1 MNGRDKK
8 IKRWMEEIYGDIIKQ
23 YDVFANNLI
32 SENDIGGIAMKT
44 ILRSYEQLIDVII
57 FILDE
62 DNTNEREK
70 EVDSE

>member
-1 MNGRDKK
+1 
-8 IKRWMEEIYGDIIKQ
+8 MEEIYGDIIKQ
-23 YDVFANNLI
+23 YGIFANNLI

-44 ILRSYEQLIDVII
+44 ILRSYEQLIDVMDDVI

-70 EVDSE
+70 KVDSEQA